1 MKMKRQISLM
11 FTVTLLMTMLMTTCV
26 FAGDQPFGTL
36 SPLLPVVTPEAPEG
50 VENMVLPV
58 MGMIVAIGNA
68 VAAGMLIYVGIKYT
82 LASANEKADLKT
94 ASIRYVIGAV
104 ILLGASGVMAIIEK
118 VIEEIAPV
126 APGV

>member
-50 VENMVLPV
+50 VENMVVPI
-58 MGMIVAIGNA
+58 MGMIVIIGNGI
-68 VAAGMLIYVGIKYT
+68 AAGMLLYVGIKYT
-82 LASANEKADLKT
+82 LSSANEKADLKT

-104 ILLGASGVMAIIEK
+104 ILLGASGVMAIIQK
-118 VIEEIAPV
+118 VIEEIAP
-126 APGV
+126 AT